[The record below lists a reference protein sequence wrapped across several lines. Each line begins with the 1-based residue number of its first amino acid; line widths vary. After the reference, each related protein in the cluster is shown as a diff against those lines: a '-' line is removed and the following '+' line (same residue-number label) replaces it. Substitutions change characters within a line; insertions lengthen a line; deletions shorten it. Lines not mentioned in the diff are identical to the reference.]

1 MSELTYRKAN
11 VSDSRDLFEWRN
23 DQQSREA
30 SINRDLVTWEG
41 HEKWLTA
48 KLNSDDTFML
58 IFELSSQNSSKVG
71 MTRFDLERH
80 KGIAEISINVNPTFR
95 GHGLAEKLLSE
106 SIELFASAE
115 TGIHLINATIRE
127 SNVASTKIFIRS
139 GFTEVSRAEGFVHYS
154 LSIN

>member
-30 SINRDLVTWEG
+30 SINSDVVPWEA

-48 KLNSDDTFML
+48 KLDSDDTLLL
-58 IFELSSQNSSKVG
+58 IAELASNEASKIG
-71 MTRFDLERH
+71 MTRFDLDRH
-80 KGIAEISINVNPTFR
+80 IGIAEISINLNPVFR
-95 GHGLAEKLLSE
+95 GQGLAEKLLSE
-106 SIELFASAE
+106 SIGYFASAG
-115 TGIHLINATIRE
+115 TGIQLIKATIRD

-139 GFTEVSRAEGFVHYS
+139 GFVEVSRDEGFVHFS
-154 LSIN
+154 LRIN